1 MFGRALT
8 SFCLVAL
15 FSNST
20 NLFAASLS
28 FVEQTRLIF
37 NAPALSVSFPIQ
49 NNTNQKYLVKS
60 SILDEKNNIS
70 ADPNNNFLVLP
81 EITVLSPGTKR
92 LLQVTKITSDM
103 PTDRE
108 SVFFLNGYFV
118 PESKSR
124 ERDDSFLNLAFSINV
139 KMFYRPLSLVDDRA
153 IEKASE
159 TLIFEPINGTKV
171 SVKNPTPYHLTFG
184 KLVVNGVELVSDEL
198 RKMLKPYGNEIY
210 KIAYP
215 VKKATEIRWTL
226 IDEYGNW
233 TKELTVKRSN

>member
-1 MFGRALT
+1 MFGRALS

-15 FSNST
+15 FFYST
-20 NLFAASLS
+20 NIFAASLS

-37 NAPALSVSFPIQ
+37 NAPALSVSFPIH

-60 SILDEKNNIS
+60 SILNVENNLP
-70 ADPNNNFLVLP
+70 ADPNNKFLVLP
-81 EITVLSPGTKR
+81 EITVLTPGKKH
-92 LLQVTKITSDM
+92 LLQVTKITGDF

-118 PESKSR
+118 PESKI
-124 ERDDSFLNLAFSINV
+124 EAKDDSFLNLAFSVNV
-139 KMFYRPLSLVDDRA
+139 KMFYRPLSIVDDNA

-159 TLIFEPINGTKV
+159 RLIFEPINGTKV
-171 SVKNPTPYHLTFG
+171 NVKNPTPYYLTFG
-184 KLVVNGVELVSDEL
+184 KLVVNGVELVSGEL
-198 RKMLKPYGNEIY
+198 RKMLKPYGSEIY
-210 KIAYP
+210 KIEFP
-215 VKKATEIRWTL
+215 IKKATEVSWTL